1 MTSTHA
7 PRRAETEALVREVV
21 RAILPGVPE
30 ELIGGTRHLRDLGA
44 DSVDR
49 VEIIATL
56 VHRTGISTPM
66 SEFSDIPDIETLV
79 DFLCK
84 EQRR

>member
-1 MTSTHA
+1 M
-7 PRRAETEALVREVV
+7 REVV
-21 RAILPGVPE
+21 RGILPGVPE
-30 ELIGGTRHLRDLGA
+30 ELIGGRRHLKDLGA

-56 VHRTGISTPM
+56 IERIGISTPM
-66 SEFSDIPDIETLV
+66 SEFSDIPDIDTLV

>member
-1 MTSTHA
+1 MTFTHA
-7 PRRAETEALVREVV
+7 SQRAATETLVREVV
-21 RAILPGVPE
+21 SDILPGVPE
-30 ELIGGTRHLRDLGA
+30 ELIGGTRHLKDLGA

-56 VHRTGISTPM
+56 VERTGISTPM
-66 SEFSDIPDIETLV
+66 SEFSDIPDIESLV